1 MATNAQNCRKVLQK
15 KEIVVELEM
24 RLQHMKLDEFGQ
36 NIMSVITLMAL
47 FLFFSRRQIFPQ
59 KKATYRDQNLYF
71 LTSIFD
77 VMLHF
82 TYYLIHE
89 NTKLYLQ

>member
-36 NIMSVITLMAL
+36 NIMSVITLMVSLL
-47 FLFFSRRQIFPQ
+47 FHFLSARKDFFA
-59 KKATYRDQNLYF
+59 KD
-71 LTSIFD
+71 
-77 VMLHF
+77 
-82 TYYLIHE
+82 LI
-89 NTKLYLQ
+89 LQ